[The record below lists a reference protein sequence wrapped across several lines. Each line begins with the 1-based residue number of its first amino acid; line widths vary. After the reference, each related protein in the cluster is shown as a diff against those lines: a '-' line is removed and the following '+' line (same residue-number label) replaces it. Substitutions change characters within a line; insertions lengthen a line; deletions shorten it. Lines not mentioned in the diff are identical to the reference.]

1 MTVREDVEGRQPRG
15 APQQVYSNLTN
26 PTQNG
31 SRRLAIL
38 EENTNIICRFSLFIT
53 KRFLEVI
60 SLN

>member
-38 EENTNIICRFSLFIT
+38 EENTSRFSLLII
-53 KRFLEVI
+53 KHFLKVI
-60 SLN
+60 FLN